1 MITELVLESEKPISL
16 YSSKYVGKLCDFAK
30 LTIRYLKHSP
40 HNHIY
45 VSKRYHAIL
54 KAGKFALY
62 AASRLS
68 VYYSNFS
75 ADNLN

>member
-45 VSKRYHAIL
+45 VSKRYHATC
-54 KAGKFALY
+54 
-62 AASRLS
+62 
-68 VYYSNFS
+68 
-75 ADNLN
+75 